1 MQERFIHGKDS
12 AGRHVFFCFRAEH
25 RAEWCQNCG
34 TCGLA
39 GASLGASLIPRMTS
53 HCRFAACLVLFSAF
67 AFSTHAQLSPTTSA
81 AFAPVGALPSSGAVT
96 IDLTSHFSVSEVPT
110 QQLVRFVTS
119 SGTVVVEMLPDV
131 APLNVANFLGYVDSG
146 TYTNTV
152 IHRAAVFD
160 RTTTTA
166 AIVQGGGYKLPAPV
180 MLPVTALTPV
190 ALEPVLPNTRGTLA
204 AARLGSD
211 VNSATTEW
219 YFNVADN
226 TRTLGTI
233 VKDDAGN
240 EVSVTPAYT
249 VFGKV
254 VAGIETVDA
263 LANQTRMNIG
273 SVFQDFPYRDYQ
285 FDRPMSAANTIVVS
299 SVARIGVYP
308 GSGAGLLE
316 FSAQSSDS
324 AIAAV
329 TVSGSTLSIQPGAR
343 LGTAVIDVKAK
354 VLGIEVVESFNFTVS
369 ANGSLGSVAADQVSP
384 GKARGRLSN
393 LSVRSFAGT
402 GDQTLIAGFSIAGS
416 GASPFVLRGVGP
428 SLTRF
433 GVKGILSDPLI
444 ELFDSRQ
451 TLARSNDNFSGAEDG
466 RSIGAFALDDG
477 AKDAVISAVLE
488 PGAYTLQV
496 KGVGSATGEALAEVY
511 QASAGTS
518 SEVVNLSA
526 RASLRTGQVLV
537 GGFNLTGET
546 GRSLLIRATG
556 PGLSSLG
563 INGTA
568 ADPLVEVY
576 RGSARLAGNDN
587 WEGDPA
593 IAAAAVRV
601 GAFRIGDAGSKDAAL
616 MLALDPGSYTV
627 HVRCADGDSGM
638 VLLEVYT
645 LP

>member
-1 MQERFIHGKDS
+1 M
-12 AGRHVFFCFRAEH
+12 
-25 RAEWCQNCG
+25 
-34 TCGLA
+34 
-39 GASLGASLIPRMTS
+39 
-53 HCRFAACLVLFSAF
+53 
-67 AFSTHAQLSPTTSA
+67 
-81 AFAPVGALPSSGAVT
+81 
-96 IDLTSHFSVSEVPT
+96 
-110 QQLVRFVTS
+110 
-119 SGTVVVEMLPDV
+119 VVEMLPDV

-166 AIVQGGGYKLPAPV
+166 AIVQGGGYKQPAPV

-219 YFNVADN
+219 YFNVTDN
-226 TRTLGTI
+226 TRSLGTI
-233 VKDDAGN
+233 VTDEAGN

-254 VAGIETVDA
+254 VAGMETVDA

-273 SVFQDFPYRDYQ
+273 SVFQEFPYRDYQ

-299 SVARIGVYP
+299 SVERIGVYP
-308 GSGAGLLE
+308 GAGAGLLE
-316 FSAQSSDS
+316 FAAQSSDS

-354 VLGIEVVESFNFTVS
+354 VLGSEVVASFNFTVS

-402 GDQTLIAGFSIAGS
+402 GDQTLIAGFSITGS

-428 SLTRF
+428 SLARF
-433 GVKGILSDPLI
+433 SVNGILPDPLI
-444 ELFDSRQ
+444 ELYDSRQ
-451 TLARSNDNFSGAEDG
+451 VLVRSNDNFSGVDDG
-466 RSIGAFALDDG
+466 RSIGAFVLDDG
-477 AKDAVISAVLE
+477 ARDAVISTVLE
-488 PGAYTLQV
+488 PGAYTLEV
-496 KGVGSATGEALAEVY
+496 KGVGSTTGEALAEVY
-511 QASAGTS
+511 QASDAAS

-526 RASLRTGQVLV
+526 RASLQTGQVLV

-546 GRSLLIRATG
+546 GRPVLIRAIG
-556 PGLSSLG
+556 PGLASLG

-568 ADPLVEVY
+568 ADPLVDVY
-576 RGSARLAGNDN
+576 RGSDRLGGNDN
-587 WEGDPA
+587 WDGDPA
-593 IAAAAVRV
+593 VASAAVRV
-601 GAFRIGDAGSKDAAL
+601 GAFRMGDTGSKDAAL
-616 MLALDPGSYTV
+616 LLTLEPGSYTV
-627 HVRCADGDSGM
+627 HVRCADGDSGT